1 MCRLLVTDP
10 DGRQSVIH
18 VGLTGQYYDL
28 SRVIWDERTDG
39 AMPEIT
45 IGKMQRSGDQL
56 ITLDDYV
63 PEHLAVVLGEAKA
76 EKRAELKSAY
86 ESALSADID
95 YNSKTYSATKER
107 RELLS
112 EILSVGSVPE
122 GMYLIDING
131 DQNAMTYADIQAI
144 GQALLAR
151 GLAANA
157 NLVTKLQS
165 VESAVSVG
173 AVESIVW

>member
-1 MCRLLVTDP
+1 MPQLLVTAP
-10 DGRQSVIH
+10 DGRQSIVR
-18 VGLTGQYYDL
+18 VGQTGQYYDP

-39 AMPEIT
+39 AMPDIT
-45 IGKMQRSGDQL
+45 LGKMQRSGDQL

-63 PEHLAVVLGEAKA
+63 PDHLAVTLSKAKA
-76 EKRAELKSAY
+76 AKRDELNAAY
-86 ESALSADID
+86 QSVLSADID
-95 YNSKTYSATKER
+95 YNSKTYLATKER

-112 EILSVGSVPE
+112 EILSVGSVPG

-131 DQNAMTYADIQAI
+131 DQNTMTYADIQAI

-165 VESAVSVG
+165 VESAVSVD
-173 AVESIVW
+173 AVESITW

>member
-1 MCRLLVTDP
+1 MPRLLVTAP
-10 DGRQSVIH
+10 DGRQSIVQI
-18 VGLTGQYYDL
+18 GQTGQYYDP

-45 IGKMQRSGDQL
+45 LGKMQRSGDQL

-63 PEHLAVVLGEAKA
+63 PEHLAVVLGEAKS
-76 EKRAELKSAY
+76 EKRAELQAAY
-86 ESALSADID
+86 DAALSANID

-112 EILSVGSVPE
+112 EILSVGSVPVD
-122 GMYLIDING
+122 MYLIDING

-151 GLAANA
+151 GLAANS
-157 NLVTKLQS
+157 NLNTKLA
-165 VESAVSVG
+165 AVD
-173 AVESIVW
+173 AATDIASIELITW